1 MHLSIKQKLYFTLA
15 SLALAILLLGIFVI
29 TRQAQQ
35 AVQTQILQSLNEAD
49 SALYLARLSQA
60 DYMISEDTDF
70 RDQVDSQVAL
80 STEQLNNAKSQMQ
93 VAGSIQK
100 VESIISSTQA
110 FSRAFSDFAAAKDNS
125 IGIRMDFDESAD
137 QVTENIDAILTSVDA
152 FFTRNPAMFEEF
164 GRYKQAKTLK
174 DNFDNL
180 RVSIWRYST
189 TGSEEEARE
198 IANAI
203 DRVAAE
209 SEALKAVMISDETQ
223 AELIRLD
230 SNLAN
235 YRSLFNAFW
244 GANTDV
250 NRAVENMLAAAN
262 QASESMNGLVSEEIV
277 IAEDKRQG
285 AITMIIVA
293 NVLAMLIAL
302 GMGYW
307 LIRSIMQPLSES
319 VNFALRISDGDLTR
333 DIQVK
338 GKDEFAT
345 LNSALNSSAGAL
357 RGILGKMLNLTR
369 LLADS
374 SASINQAVTSSTRSV
389 NSQQMET
396 DMVATAVNQMAA
408 ATNEISTNASN
419 ASRQS
424 QGAETQAKTGQASVK
439 KTIHAM
445 QKLSKDMQ
453 SASTAVNRLDED
465 SSNIA
470 GILSVIRNIADQTNL
485 LALNAAIEAARAGE
499 QGRGFSVVADE
510 VRSLAQKTQ
519 NSIEEISSIIDA
531 IQQGA
536 SNVVSVIATSK
547 DSTEQVVSMMNDS
560 GDAYDAIVRSIDE
573 VTLMNTQVSV
583 ATEEQSTVAEEINKN
598 VERIRHLAELN
609 AQGLHEIESQIASQS
624 QQSEEL
630 AKLVTFFKV

>member
-1 MHLSIKQKLYFTLA
+1 MQLSIKQKLYSTLA

-29 TRQAQQ
+29 SRQDQQ
-35 AVQTQILQSLNEAD
+35 AIQTQILQSLNQAD
-49 SALYLARLSQA
+49 SALYVARLSQA
-60 DYMISEDTDF
+60 DYMISEEVGF
-70 RDQVDSQVAL
+70 RDQVERQVEQSIDFLENARSQI
-80 STEQLNNAKSQMQ
+80 Q
-93 VAGSIQK
+93 VNTSIQ
-100 VESIISSTQA
+100 EIDDIIRSTQA
-110 FSRAFSDFAAAKDNS
+110 FSGAFNDFAAAKDNS
-125 IGIRMDFDESAD
+125 IEVRMNFDAAAD
-137 QVTENIDAILTSVDA
+137 DVTENIDAILSSVDA
-152 FFTRNPAMFEEF
+152 SFTRNPTMFEEF

-180 RVSIWRYST
+180 RVSIWRYSS
-189 TGSEEEARE
+189 TGSEDEARE
-198 IANAI
+198 IASDIAA
-203 DRVAAE
+203 VAAE
-209 SEALKAVMISDETQ
+209 SEALKAVMVSDETQ
-223 AELIRLD
+223 TELTRLD
-230 SNLAN
+230 NNLAE
-235 YRSLFNAFW
+235 YRGLFDTLWA
-244 GANTDV
+244 ANTDL
-250 NRAVENMLAAAN
+250 NAAVDNMLMAAN
-262 QASESMNGLVSEEIV
+262 QASDSMHRLVSEEIV
-277 IAEDKRQG
+277 IAEENRQG
-285 AITMIIVA
+285 AVTMIIVA
-293 NVLAMLIAL
+293 NILAMMIAL

-319 VNFALRISDGDLTR
+319 VNFALRISEGDLTQ
-333 DIQVK
+333 DIHVK
-338 GKDEFAT
+338 GRDEFAT

-357 RGILGKMLNLTR
+357 RDILGKMLNLTR

-374 SASINQAVTSSTRSV
+374 SASINQAITSSTRSV

-408 ATNEISTNASN
+408 ATNEISTNASH

-465 SSNIA
+465 SGNIA

-536 SNVVSVIATSK
+536 SNVVTVIATSK

>member
-1 MHLSIKQKLYFTLA
+1 MQLSIKQKLYSTLA

-29 TRQAQQ
+29 SRQDQQ
-35 AVQTQILQSLNEAD
+35 AIQTQILQLLNQAD
-49 SALYLARLSQA
+49 SALYVARLSQA
-60 DYMISEDTDF
+60 DYMISEEVGF
-70 RDQVDSQVAL
+70 RDQVERQVEQSIDFLENARSQI
-80 STEQLNNAKSQMQ
+80 Q
-93 VAGSIQK
+93 VNTSIQ
-100 VESIISSTQA
+100 EIDDIIRSTQA
-110 FSRAFSDFAAAKDNS
+110 FSGAFNDFAAAKDNS
-125 IGIRMDFDESAD
+125 IEVRMNFDAAAD
-137 QVTENIDAILTSVDA
+137 DVTENIDAILSSVDA
-152 FFTRNPAMFEEF
+152 FFTRNPTMFEEF

-180 RVSIWRYST
+180 RVSIWRYSS
-189 TGSEEEARE
+189 TGSEDEARE
-198 IANAI
+198 IASDIAA
-203 DRVAAE
+203 VAAE
-209 SEALKAVMISDETQ
+209 AEALKAVIVSDETQ
-223 AELIRLD
+223 TELTRLD
-230 SNLAN
+230 NNLAE
-235 YRSLFNAFW
+235 YRGLFDTLWA
-244 GANTDV
+244 ANTDL
-250 NRAVENMLAAAN
+250 NAAVDNMLMAAN
-262 QASESMNGLVSEEIV
+262 QASESMHRLVSEEIV
-277 IAEDKRQG
+277 IAEENRQG
-285 AITMIIVA
+285 AVTMIIVA
-293 NVLAMLIAL
+293 NILAMLIAL

-319 VNFALRISDGDLTR
+319 VNFALRISDGDLTQ
-333 DIQVK
+333 DIHVK
-338 GKDEFAT
+338 GRDEFAT

-357 RGILGKMLNLTR
+357 RDILGKMLNLTR

-374 SASINQAVTSSTRSV
+374 SVSINQAISSSTRSV

-465 SSNIA
+465 SGNIA

-519 NSIEEISSIIDA
+519 NSIEEISAIIDA

-536 SNVVSVIATSK
+536 SNVVTVIATSK